1 MTDRVKRFIAI
12 PLVAITIL
20 GCTISPATVSIAHAD
35 PKPWQY
41 VPDDDDCKEP
51 QSTPSDSTSENQE
64 GVGGGDWMKEG
75 TETNKV
81 MKQMFKIMTEE
92 YGISG
97 AAAAGI
103 LGAISMESHFVPD
116 IAEMTTTPIRFG
128 MNSKTPPA
136 SMNTAD
142 AGGGGGLFQFTPYTK
157 FCNGDF
163 WSKPN
168 SESGGGWYPENQIAA
183 AWNEAILS
191 GSWSSFAAN
200 VPRRYDKTTKYT
212 TEEAFLSNTDDP
224 AGACEAWAY
233 VYERGTKRAFAQTI
247 EQRKANAI
255 KINEYL
261 NKNNIQADKSKWE
274 AHGYGEKSIGKL
286 GAVAGGILS
295 KESNKKKCKEVQNGD
310 IEKGSYLDVAKQ
322 IAANKFVGYDLGGG
336 HGDNFKNWDMP
347 TELGS
352 SPADNR
358 RTGLDCSG
366 FVSVCLKR
374 CSNSTLNKIEHDF
387 LAGTDS
393 FDGYLAKT
401 FPFEKH
407 TFTSK
412 DELQAGD
419 ILLRAVGNSEHGP
432 HTEIVLG
439 WYDTNDLDADGNP
452 KPTEKGKGTLLVIGA
467 HNDENGT
474 CGDKGQLEP
483 PEGKNYEK
491 SWYTPI
497 PDGGEVSAT
506 PFWEGSNWEYY
517 YRPSPE
523 LLKSDE
529 KTGEKSDEN
538 KKTDSSETT
547 HENEKAQTNKKAK
560 HEPKMV

>member
-20 GCTISPATVSIAHAD
+20 GCTVSPATVSIAHAD

-200 VPRRYDKTTKYT
+200 VPRMYDKTTKYT

-233 VYERGTKRAFAQTI
+233 VYERGAKWAFAQTI

-261 NKNNIQADKSKWE
+261 NKGNIPADKSKWE
-274 AHGYGEKSIGKL
+274 AHGYGKKMSANLASVGGSII
-286 GAVAGGILS
+286 A
-295 KESNKKKCKEVQNGD
+295 ENNNKKKCKEVQNGE

-322 IAANKFVGYDLGGG
+322 IAANKFVGYYSVGSYSG
-336 HGDNFKNWDMP
+336 HGNFSTWEPP
-347 TELGS
+347 TEAGS
-352 SPADNR
+352 QEQ
-358 RTGLDCSG
+358 TGLDCSG
-366 FVSVCLKR
+366 FVGECLR
-374 CSNSTLNKIEHDF
+374 HCANSKLNKIDRQIG
-387 LAGTDS
+387 AGLES

-407 TFTSK
+407 TFTSQ

-419 ILLRAVGNSEHGP
+419 ILLRTAKP

-439 WYDTNDLDADGNP
+439 WYDLNDLDADGNP
-452 KPTEKGKGTLLVIGA
+452 KEVEKGKGTLLVIGA
-467 HNDENGT
+467 HDDTDGAAGDSGQK
-474 CGDKGQLEP
+474 GDKE
-483 PEGKNYEK
+483 
-491 SWYTPI
+491 WFTPVAK
-497 PDGGEVSAT
+497 GGEVSAS
-506 PFWEGSNWEYY
+506 PIWEGSNWEYY

-529 KTGEKSDEN
+529 KTDEKSDEN
-538 KKTDSSETT
+538 KKADSSETT

>member
-1 MTDRVKRFIAI
+1 MTNRVKRFIAI

-20 GCTISPATVSIAHAD
+20 GCTVSPATVSIVHAD

-64 GVGGGDWMKEG
+64 GVGGGDWLKEG

-168 SESGGGWYPENQIAA
+168 SEGGGGWYPENQIAA

-200 VPRRYDKTTKYT
+200 VPRMYDKTTKYT
-212 TEEAFLSNTDDP
+212 TEDAFLSNTNDP

-233 VYERGTKRAFAQTI
+233 VYERGAKWAFAQTI

-261 NKNNIQADKSKWE
+261 NKDNIQADKSKWE
-274 AHGYGEKSIGKL
+274 AHGYGKKMSANLASVGGSIL
-286 GAVAGGILS
+286 A
-295 KESNKKKCKEVQNGD
+295 ENNNKKKCKEVQNGE

-322 IAANKFVGYDLGGG
+322 IAANKFVGYYSVKEYSG
-336 HGDNFKNWDMP
+336 HGNFSTWEPP
-347 TELGS
+347 TEAGS
-352 SPADNR
+352 QEQ
-358 RTGLDCSG
+358 TGLDCSG
-366 FVSVCLKR
+366 FVGECFR
-374 CSNSTLNKIEHDF
+374 HCANSTLNKIDTPIA
-387 LAGTDS
+387 AGTGS
-393 FDGYLAKT
+393 FDGYLIKK
-401 FPFEKH
+401 FPFTKH
-407 TFTSK
+407 NYTSK
-412 DELQAGD
+412 DDLQAGD
-419 ILLRAVGNSEHGP
+419 ILLRDQH

-452 KPTEKGKGTLLVIGA
+452 KEVEKGKGTLLVIGA
-467 HNDENGT
+467 HNDQDGVT
-474 CGDKGQLEP
+474 GDGGQKGDKE
-483 PEGKNYEK
+483 
-491 SWYTPI
+491 WYTPYV
-497 PDGGEVSAT
+497 PSGDRKFGGEVSAM
-506 PFWEGSNWEYY
+506 PFYEGDGWDYY

-529 KTGEKSDEN
+529 KTDEKSDEN

>member
-1 MTDRVKRFIAI
+1 MTDKVKRFIAI

-20 GCTISPATVSIAHAD
+20 GCTVSPATVSIAHAD

-200 VPRRYDKTTKYT
+200 VPRMYDKTTKYT
-212 TEEAFLSNTDDP
+212 TEEAFLSNTSDP

-233 VYERGTKRAFAQTI
+233 VYERGAKWAFAQTI

-261 NKNNIQADKSKWE
+261 NKDNIQADKSKWI
-274 AHGYGEKSIGKL
+274 AKGYGEKSIGKL

-295 KESNKKKCKEVQNGD
+295 KENNKKKCKEVQNGE

-322 IAANKFVGYDLGGG
+322 IAANKFVGYYSVKEYSG
-336 HGDNFKNWDMP
+336 HGNFSTWEPP
-347 TELGS
+347 TEAGS
-352 SPADNR
+352 QEQ
-358 RTGLDCSG
+358 TGLDCSG
-366 FVSVCLKR
+366 FVGECFR
-374 CSNSTLNKIEHDF
+374 HCSNSTLNKIDTPIA
-387 LAGTDS
+387 AGTGS
-393 FDGYLAKT
+393 FDGYLIKK
-401 FPFEKH
+401 FPFTKH
-407 TFTSK
+407 NYTSK
-412 DELQAGD
+412 DDLQAGD
-419 ILLRAVGNSEHGP
+419 ILLRDQH

-452 KPTEKGKGTLLVIGA
+452 KEVEKGKGTLLVIGA
-467 HNDENGT
+467 HNDQDGVT
-474 CGDKGQLEP
+474 GDGGQKGDKE
-483 PEGKNYEK
+483 
-491 SWYTPI
+491 WYTPYV
-497 PDGGEVSAT
+497 PSGDRKFGGEVSAM
-506 PFWEGSNWEYY
+506 PFYEGDGWDYY

-529 KTGEKSDEN
+529 KTDEKSDEN
-538 KKTDSSETT
+538 KKTDSNETT
-547 HENEKAQTNKKAK
+547 HENEKAQINKKAK

>member
-1 MTDRVKRFIAI
+1 MTDKVKRFIAI

-200 VPRRYDKTTKYT
+200 VPRMYDKTTKYT

-233 VYERGTKRAFAQTI
+233 VYERGAKWAFAQTI

-274 AHGYGEKSIGKL
+274 AHGYGKKMSANLASVGGSII
-286 GAVAGGILS
+286 ADNN
-295 KESNKKKCKEVQNGD
+295 NKKKCKEVQNGE

-322 IAANKFVGYDLGGG
+322 IAANKFVGYYSVREHSG
-336 HGDNFKNWDMP
+336 HGNFSTWEPP
-347 TELGS
+347 TEAGS
-352 SPADNR
+352 QEQ
-358 RTGLDCSG
+358 TGLDCSG
-366 FVSVCLKR
+366 FVGECFR
-374 CSNSTLNKIEHDF
+374 HCSNSTLNKIDTPIA
-387 LAGTDS
+387 AGTGS
-393 FDGYLAKT
+393 FDGYLIKK
-401 FPFEKH
+401 FPFTKH
-407 TFTSK
+407 NYTSK
-412 DELQAGD
+412 DDLQAGD
-419 ILLRAVGNSEHGP
+419 ILLRDQH

-439 WYDTNDLDADGNP
+439 WYDINDLDADGNP
-452 KPTEKGKGTLLVIGA
+452 KEVEKGKGTLLVIGA
-467 HNDENGT
+467 HNDQDGVT
-474 CGDKGQLEP
+474 GDGGQKGDKE
-483 PEGKNYEK
+483 
-491 SWYTPI
+491 WYTPYV
-497 PDGGEVSAT
+497 PSGDRKFGGEVSAM
-506 PFWEGSNWEYY
+506 PFYEGDGWDYY

-529 KTGEKSDEN
+529 KTDEKSDEN

>member
-1 MTDRVKRFIAI
+1 MTDKVRRFIAI

-20 GCTISPATVSIAHAD
+20 GCTVSPATVSIAHAD

-51 QSTPSDSTSENQE
+51 ANPTSDSTSENQE

-97 AAAAGI
+97 ATAAGI

-168 SESGGGWYPENQIAA
+168 SESGGGWYVENQIAA
-183 AWNEAILS
+183 AWNEAIVS

-200 VPRRYDKTTKYT
+200 VPRMYDKTTKYT
-212 TEEAFLSNTDDP
+212 SEEAFLSNTDDP

-233 VYERGTKRAFAQTI
+233 VYERGAKWAFAQTI

-261 NKNNIQADKSKWE
+261 NKDNIQSDKSKWI

-295 KESNKKKCKEVQNGD
+295 TESNKKKCKEVQNGE
-310 IEKGSYLDVAKQ
+310 IEKGSYLDAAKQ
-322 IAANKFVGYDLGGG
+322 IAADKFVGYQYGAG
-336 HGDNFKNWDMP
+336 HSDSFKTWTLP
-347 TELGS
+347 TESGDQF
-352 SPADNR
+352 A
-358 RTGLDCSG
+358 TGLDCSA
-366 FVSVCLKR
+366 FVTQCFRL
-374 CSNSTLNKIEHDF
+374 CSNSTLNKIDQC
-387 LAGTDS
+387 LSAGTGS
-393 FDGYLAKT
+393 FDGYLTKKFKFT
-401 FPFEKH
+401 KH
-407 TFTSK
+407 NYTSK
-412 DELQAGD
+412 DDLQAGD
-419 ILLRAVGNSEHGP
+419 ILLRDQH

-439 WYDTNDLDADGNP
+439 WYDTNKLDSDGNP
-452 KPTEKGKGTLLVIGA
+452 TETEKGKGTLLVIGA
-467 HNDENGT
+467 HNDQDGKSGDGGQK
-474 CGDKGQLEP
+474 GDKE
-483 PEGKNYEK
+483 
-491 SWYTPI
+491 WYTPYV
-497 PDGGEVSAT
+497 PTTPNTTGGEVSAM
-506 PFWEGSNWEYY
+506 PFYEGDGWDYY
-517 YRPSPE
+517 YRPDPE

-529 KTGEKSDEN
+529 KTDGKGDEN

-547 HENEKAQTNKKAK
+547 HEDEKAQTNKKAK
-560 HEPKMV
+560 HEPKMI

>member
-1 MTDRVKRFIAI
+1 MTDKVRRFIAI

-20 GCTISPATVSIAHAD
+20 GCTVSPATVSIAHAD

-51 QSTPSDSTSENQE
+51 ANQTSDSTSENQE

-200 VPRRYDKTTKYT
+200 VPRMYDKTTKYT

-233 VYERGTKRAFAQTI
+233 VYERGAKWAFAQTI

-261 NKNNIQADKSKWE
+261 NKDNIQADKSKWI

-295 KESNKKKCKEVQNGD
+295 TESNKKKCKEVQNGE
-310 IEKGSYLDVAKQ
+310 IEKGSYLDAAKQ
-322 IAANKFVGYDLGGG
+322 IAADKFVGYQYGAG
-336 HGDNFKNWDMP
+336 HSDSFKTWTLP
-347 TELGS
+347 TEAGDQF
-352 SPADNR
+352 A
-358 RTGLDCSG
+358 TGLDCSA
-366 FVSVCLKR
+366 FVTQCFRL
-374 CSNSTLNKIEHDF
+374 CSNSTLNKIDQC
-387 LAGTDS
+387 LSAGTGS
-393 FDGYLAKT
+393 FDGYLTKKFKFT
-401 FPFEKH
+401 KH
-407 TFTSK
+407 NYTSK
-412 DELQAGD
+412 DDLQAGD
-419 ILLRAVGNSEHGP
+419 ILLRDQE

-439 WYDTNDLDADGNP
+439 WYDTNKLDSDGNP
-452 KPTEKGKGTLLVIGA
+452 TETEKGKGTLLVIGA
-467 HNDENGT
+467 HNDQDGKSGDGGQK
-474 CGDKGQLEP
+474 GDKE
-483 PEGKNYEK
+483 
-491 SWYTPI
+491 WYTPYV
-497 PDGGEVSAT
+497 PTTPNTTGGEVSAM
-506 PFWEGSNWEYY
+506 PFYEGDGWDYY
-517 YRPSPE
+517 YRPDPE

-529 KTGEKSDEN
+529 KTDEKSDEN

-547 HENEKAQTNKKAK
+547 YENEKTQTNKKAK

>member
-20 GCTISPATVSIAHAD
+20 GCTVSPATVSIAHAD

-191 GSWSSFAAN
+191 GSWSSFAAK
-200 VPRRYDKTTKYT
+200 VPRMYDKTTKYT

-233 VYERGTKRAFAQTI
+233 VYERGAKWAFAQTI

-274 AHGYGEKSIGKL
+274 AHGYGKKMSANLASVGGSII
-286 GAVAGGILS
+286 A
-295 KESNKKKCKEVQNGD
+295 ENNNKKKCKEVQNGE
-310 IEKGSYLDVAKQ
+310 IEKGSYLDAAKQ
-322 IAANKFVGYDLGGG
+322 IAADKFVGYQYGAG
-336 HGDNFKNWDMP
+336 HSDSFKTWTLP
-347 TELGS
+347 TEAGDQF
-352 SPADNR
+352 A
-358 RTGLDCSG
+358 TGLDCSA
-366 FVSVCLKR
+366 FVTQCFRL
-374 CSNSTLNKIEHDF
+374 CSNSTLNKIDQC
-387 LAGTDS
+387 LSAGTGS
-393 FDGYLAKT
+393 FDGYLTKKFKFT
-401 FPFEKH
+401 KH
-407 TFTSK
+407 NYTSK
-412 DELQAGD
+412 DDLQAGD
-419 ILLRAVGNSEHGP
+419 ILLRDQE

-439 WYDTNDLDADGNP
+439 WYDTNKLDSDGNP
-452 KPTEKGKGTLLVIGA
+452 TETEKGKGTLLVIGA
-467 HNDENGT
+467 HNDQDGKSGDGGQK
-474 CGDKGQLEP
+474 GDKE
-483 PEGKNYEK
+483 
-491 SWYTPI
+491 WYTPYV
-497 PDGGEVSAT
+497 PTTPNTTGGEVSAM
-506 PFWEGSNWEYY
+506 PFYEGDGWDYY
-517 YRPSPE
+517 YRPDPE

-529 KTGEKSDEN
+529 KTDEKSDEN

>member
-20 GCTISPATVSIAHAD
+20 GCTVSPATVSIAHAD

-51 QSTPSDSTSENQE
+51 ANPTSDSTSENQE
-64 GVGGGDWMKEG
+64 GVSGGDWMKEG

-97 AAAAGI
+97 ATAAGI

-168 SESGGGWYPENQIAA
+168 SESGGGWYVENQIAA
-183 AWNEAILS
+183 AWNEAIVS

-200 VPRRYDKTTKYT
+200 VPRMYDKTTKYT
-212 TEEAFLSNTDDP
+212 SEEAFLSNTDDP

-233 VYERGTKRAFAQTI
+233 VYERGAKWAFAQTI

-261 NKNNIQADKSKWE
+261 NKDNIPADKSKWI

-295 KESNKKKCKEVQNGD
+295 NESNKKKCKEVQNGE

-322 IAANKFVGYDLGGG
+322 IAANKFVGYYSVGAYSG
-336 HGDNFKNWDMP
+336 HGNFMNWEPP
-347 TELGS
+347 TEAGS
-352 SPADNR
+352 QEQ
-358 RTGLDCSG
+358 TGLDCSG
-366 FVSVCLKR
+366 FVGECFR
-374 CSNSTLNKIEHDF
+374 HCSNSTLNKIDTAIS
-387 LAGTDS
+387 AGTGS
-393 FDGYLAKT
+393 FDGYLTKKFKFT
-401 FPFEKH
+401 KH
-407 TFTSK
+407 NYTSK
-412 DELQAGD
+412 DDLQAGD
-419 ILLRAVGNSEHGP
+419 ILLRDQH

-439 WYDTNDLDADGNP
+439 WYDTNKLDSDGNP
-452 KPTEKGKGTLLVIGA
+452 TETEKGKGTLLVIGA
-467 HNDENGT
+467 HNDQDGVAGDGGQK
-474 CGDKGQLEP
+474 GDKE
-483 PEGKNYEK
+483 
-491 SWYTPI
+491 WYTPYTT
-497 PDGGEVSAT
+497 GGEVSAM
-506 PFWEGSNWEYY
+506 PFYDGDGWDYY
-517 YRPSPE
+517 YRPDPE

-529 KTGEKSDEN
+529 KTDEKSDEN

>member
-1 MTDRVKRFIAI
+1 MTDKVKRFIAI

-20 GCTISPATVSIAHAD
+20 GCTVSPATVSIAHAD

-51 QSTPSDSTSENQE
+51 QSTSSDSTSENQE

-168 SESGGGWYPENQIAA
+168 SEGGGGWYPENQIAA

-200 VPRRYDKTTKYT
+200 VPRTYDKTTKYT
-212 TEEAFLSNTDDP
+212 TEDAFLSNTNDP

-233 VYERGTKRAFAQTI
+233 VYERGAKWAFAQTI

-261 NKNNIQADKSKWE
+261 NKDNIQADKSKWE
-274 AHGYGEKSIGKL
+274 AHGYGKKMSANLASVGGSIL
-286 GAVAGGILS
+286 A
-295 KESNKKKCKEVQNGD
+295 ENNNKKKCKEVQNGEID
-310 IEKGSYLDVAKQ
+310 KGSYLDVAKQ
-322 IAANKFVGYDLGGG
+322 IAANKFVGYYSVDSYSG
-336 HGDNFKNWDMP
+336 HGNFSTWEPP
-347 TELGS
+347 TEAGS
-352 SPADNR
+352 QEQ
-358 RTGLDCSG
+358 TGLDCSG
-366 FVSVCLKR
+366 FVGECLR
-374 CSNSTLNKIEHDF
+374 HCANSKLNKIDRQIG
-387 LAGTDS
+387 AGLES

-407 TFTSK
+407 TFTSQ

-419 ILLRAVGNSEHGP
+419 ILLRTAKP

-439 WYDTNDLDADGNP
+439 WYDLNDLDADGNP
-452 KPTEKGKGTLLVIGA
+452 KEVEKGKGTLLVIGA
-467 HNDENGT
+467 HDDTDGAAGDSGQK
-474 CGDKGQLEP
+474 GDKE
-483 PEGKNYEK
+483 
-491 SWYTPI
+491 WFTPVAK
-497 PDGGEVSAT
+497 GGEVSAS
-506 PFWEGSNWEYY
+506 PIWEGSNWEYY

-529 KTGEKSDEN
+529 KTD
-538 KKTDSSETT
+538 
-547 HENEKAQTNKKAK
+547 
-560 HEPKMV
+560 